1 MENLDIR
8 IMVSENRI
16 RYKDIAQRIGIS
28 ATWLSIQ
35 MRYPL
40 SPVMKERIV
49 KAIMELKDDRDH

>member
-1 MENLDIR
+1 MDVR
-8 IMVSENRI
+8 IMVSENHI
-16 RYKDIAQRIGIS
+16 QYKDIAKKIGIS
-28 ATWLSIQ
+28 ATWLSTQ